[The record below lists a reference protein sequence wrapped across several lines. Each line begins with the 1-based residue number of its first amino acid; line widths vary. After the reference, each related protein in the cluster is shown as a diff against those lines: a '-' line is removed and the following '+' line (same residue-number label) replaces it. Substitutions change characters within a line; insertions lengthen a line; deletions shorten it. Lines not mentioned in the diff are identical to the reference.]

1 MDLKFGVAFNMKTPI
16 ANGGAPNARS
26 DGGVRPIVG
35 KLSSR
40 GTHRAIKQP
49 QKSFP
54 LDVRAGSVL
63 GGGRALNVNIANFG
77 MKTVSDGNGTKRD
90 SSGVENRCG
99 KWCHMPD
106 STPGRQRSK
115 GILLGGQSRGSSE
128 PVTFRP
134 DF

>member
-26 DGGVRPIVG
+26 DGGVRPIIG

-40 GTHRAIKQP
+40 GTHRAIKHH

-63 GGGRALNVNIANFG
+63 GGGRALNVNFANFG
-77 MKTVSDGNGTKRD
+77 TGCLPREDPPTSHIEVSTRIFIDMRSGDLRLTKLA
-90 SSGVENRCG
+90 
-99 KWCHMPD
+99 MA
-106 STPGRQRSK
+106 
-115 GILLGGQSRGSSE
+115 L
-128 PVTFRP
+128 
-134 DF
+134 